1 MINHKL
7 IYTSKSKS
15 YYKTSNISIFNELQL
30 KTLKQIALEYKPTRT

>member
-1 MINHKL
+1 MYDDDNHKQ

-30 KTLKQIALEYKPTRT
+30 KSYKYKYIQI